1 MTLVPRIG
9 VLICTWAGGKE
20 GALDLAALREH
31 AEKNEAVKFATLV
44 HRACSPEGQSEAMAL
59 LKGQGVDR
67 FVLVACSPRTK
78 EPLFRRLAS
87 QAGLHPL
94 SFETVNLREQCAYVH
109 EREPAN
115 EKAKRLLD
123 MALAKMVLW
132 TPPPYEDEQ
141 PIDRRAAVIGNGL
154 TAGIAAHELAMHGIE
169 VEIIM
174 GTEGFKWPPEFLFE
188 GRAAQHRAEQTM
200 MTLAIHPRVTM
211 VQAAQVVGLRG
222 RPGAFEIDVQRD
234 EELRTIECGAI
245 VLAPPSEVD
254 FQVLRGGRL
263 HPLRS
268 ADIPEGATIAILPAG
283 AGGGLGCN
291 CVSARAIRFA
301 QTVKERVPSSQVTL
315 MGREIR
321 ALGAIEAIYE
331 QVQRQG
337 VIFTR
342 IETEPSLQG
351 DGPYIIRAKDAT
363 IGELV
368 MKADTILVETS
379 DQPQLPSLAR
389 TFGIPMDEKGDFLTL
404 ETRLRGTETIQ
415 KGIFAC
421 RVRLGNM
428 MAEDFMLEAKS
439 AASMAASLLAE
450 GTMEVG
456 GEVAEVDQDKCSAC
470 LTCVRTCPYG
480 APVFGEDGKAKI
492 TIERCQGCG
501 VCASLCPSKAIGMYG
516 SSDAQLCAQAGVA
529 LRGVR

>member
-1 MTLVPRIG
+1 M
-9 VLICTWAGGKE
+9 
-20 GALDLAALREH
+20 
-31 AEKNEAVKFATLV
+31 
-44 HRACSPEGQSEAMAL
+44 
-59 LKGQGVDR
+59 
-67 FVLVACSPRTK
+67 
-78 EPLFRRLAS
+78 
-87 QAGLHPL
+87 
-94 SFETVNLREQCAYVH
+94 
-109 EREPAN
+109 
-115 EKAKRLLD
+115 
-123 MALAKMVLW
+123 
-132 TPPPYEDEQ
+132 
-141 PIDRRAAVIGNGL
+141 
-154 TAGIAAHELAMHGIE
+154 
-169 VEIIM
+169 
-174 GTEGFKWPPEFLFE
+174 
-188 GRAAQHRAEQTM
+188 
-200 MTLAIHPRVTM
+200 
-211 VQAAQVVGLRG
+211 
-222 RPGAFEIDVQRD
+222 
-234 EELRTIECGAI
+234 
-245 VLAPPSEVD
+245 
-254 FQVLRGGRL
+254 
-263 HPLRS
+263 
-268 ADIPEGATIAILPAG
+268 
-283 AGGGLGCN
+283 
-291 CVSARAIRFA
+291 
-301 QTVKERVPSSQVTL
+301 L

-321 ALGAIEAIYE
+321 ALGAIEVIYE
-331 QVQRQG
+331 QAQRQG
-337 VIFTR
+337 VTFMR

-389 TFGIPMDEKGDFLTL
+389 MFGIPMDEKGDFLTL

-439 AASMAASLLAE
+439 AASMAESLLAE

-456 GEVAEVDQDKCSAC
+456 GEVAEVDPDKCSAC

-480 APVFGEDGKAKI
+480 APVFGEDGKAEI